1 MNTKIFFKA
10 AVLCLAMLAGS
21 VTFSSCSDDDEDD
34 PIEEVTNGIEKID
47 LNYSV
52 SLSEDWYK
60 FFDIEIKYT
69 IGGTE
74 EKTENPDMD
83 WVFNMSIPYASG
95 MDNYSCH
102 VTAKPKADAPAIE
115 AGATYDLGYEVNATV
130 SGIMKDGS
138 ESSDFGNVYKK
149 TSTKKVPATG
159 MEKYITG
166 EHKLASFSYTYTP
179 ENK

>member
-1 MNTKIFFKA
+1 MNAKIFFKA

-21 VTFSSCSDDDEDD
+21 VTFSSCSDDEDD

-47 LNYSV
+47 LKYSV

-69 IGGTE
+69 IGGTDE
-74 EKTENPDMD
+74 NTENPDMD

-115 AGATYDLGYEVNATV
+115 AGATYDLGYVINATV
-130 SGIMKDGS
+130 SGTMKDGS
-138 ESSDFGNVYKK
+138 TSSSFGDAYNKA
-149 TSTKKVPATG
+149 STKKVPATE

-179 ENK
+179 EKK